1 MLKIKLGS
9 MQIVRGKFEIL
20 YYNQNTDKHYQH
32 LCNAQHL
39 YESGFKAFKNK
50 IKLLKEQME
59 TGNTH

>member
-1 MLKIKLGS
+1 